1 MKNWT
6 TTLKTFVFTLL
17 AILGFSSTYAATKL
31 PLTNAI
37 GLAITPKGQEY
48 FKENLPALLKS
59 NSLEIGNIYFPGTEV
74 VGDETKTED
83 LVEDPELKEVIL
95 QAKEILNRFFEGLDL
110 DTHQLKLGVE
120 DILFKAKWEEIALDI
135 VPPTRSELKSN
146 YTAVFHLR
154 LAAKNIQ
161 VNVSKI
167 RGSDLKNPWI
177 GELGIDQ
184 FELSTKEESH
194 PLEIELNLGFYQEAR
209 GKFRIDVLTPKTNL
223 DELIMGYSFA
233 SPLVLPKVEVQI
245 NERKLRL
252 RNEEIE
258 KLLIEQQDNILTRV
272 KAILQEKMETEIP
285 SSLGTVINETLEKGF
300 KEVNQMNPPGSP
312 SESEPKFV
320 WALGLQ
326 EVKYHEGSLLL
337 DFDARFD
344 DTIRGTGKPLAAS
357 QMASAPANLIDSR
370 SGSSD
375 FIFSLNQGVLNR
387 VIQLSSDRGY
397 FNEIALESGE
407 AIKLVKTPYINMKG
421 SKGTKMA
428 LEIEYKVT
436 GFAAVFVKN
445 PIHINFDL
453 NLAFPISNDG
463 KVKMV
468 VDSIDLDSANVDD
481 KYIRMFGSKVRAA
494 VKEKLAEV
502 NGDMKGYMLT
512 DDIPIPDDLGGI
524 TLKKVATQIDKNG
537 HLKIY
542 SEIKK

>member
-1 MKNWT
+1 MKKWT
-6 TTLKTFVFTLL
+6 STLKTLLFTLL
-17 AILGFSSTYAATKL
+17 ALMGLTNTYGASKL

-48 FKENLPALLKS
+48 FKNNLPALLKS
-59 NSLEIGNIYFPGTEV
+59 NNIEIGNIYFPGTEV
-74 VGDETKTED
+74 IGEDTKTED
-83 LVEDPELKEVIL
+83 LVDDPELREVIIKAKEV
-95 QAKEILNRFFEGLDL
+95 LNRFFEGLEVDS
-110 DTHQLKLGVE
+110 HRLKLGIE
-120 DILFKAKWEEIALDI
+120 DVLFKAEWEEVAFDVL
-135 VPPTRSELKSN
+135 PPTTSELKSN
-146 YTAVFHLR
+146 YTAIFSLR

-167 RGSDLKNPWI
+167 RGSDLNNLWL

-184 FELSTKEESH
+184 FEISSKEESR

-209 GKFRIDVLTPKTNL
+209 GKFRIDVLTPNTNL
-223 DELIMGYSFA
+223 DELILGYEFS
-233 SPLVLPKVEVQI
+233 SPLILPKVEVQI

-258 KLLIEQQDNILTRV
+258 KLLLEEQDNILSRV
-272 KAILQEKMETEIP
+272 KTLLQEKMETELP
-285 SSLGTVINETLEKGF
+285 QTLGTIINETLDKGF

-326 EVKYHEGSLLL
+326 EVKYQQGNLLL

-344 DTIRGTGKPLAAS
+344 DTIRGTGRALPETH
-357 QMASAPANLIDSR
+357 MAQAPANLIDSR
-370 SGSSD
+370 SASSD
-375 FIFSLNQGVLNR
+375 FVFSLNQGVLNR
-387 VIQLSSDRGY
+387 VIQLSSERGY
-397 FNEIALESGE
+397 FNEIALDSGE
-407 AIKLVKTPYINMKG
+407 AIKLVKTPYISMKG
-421 SKGTKMA
+421 SKGTKMG

-468 VDSIDLDSANVDD
+468 VDSIDLDSARVED
-481 KYIRMFGSKVRAA
+481 KYIRLFASKVRAA
-494 VKEKLAEV
+494 VREKLAEV

-524 TLKKVATQIDKNG
+524 SLKKTATQVDRNG

-542 SEIKK
+542 SEIQK

>member
-1 MKNWT
+1 MKKWT
-6 TTLKTFVFTLL
+6 TTYKTLVFTLL
-17 AILGFSSTYAATKL
+17 ALLGLTNTHAATKL

-48 FKENLPALLKS
+48 FKENLQELIKT
-59 NSLEIGNIYFPGTEV
+59 NNFEIGNIYFPGTEV
-74 VGDETKTED
+74 IGEETKTED

-110 DTHQLKLGVE
+110 DSHKLKLGVE
-120 DILFKAKWEEIALDI
+120 DILFKAQWEEVSLD
-135 VPPTRSELKSN
+135 VLPPTRSELKSN
-146 YTAVFHLR
+146 YTAIFSLR
-154 LAAKNIQ
+154 LAAKNIL

-167 RGSDLKNPWI
+167 RGSDLNNPWI

-184 FELSTKEESH
+184 FELSTKTESR
-194 PLEIELNLGFYQEAR
+194 PLEIELNLGFYQESR
-209 GKFRIDVLTPKTNL
+209 GKFRIDVLTPNTNL
-223 DELIMGYSFA
+223 DELVLGYTFA

-258 KLLIEQQDNILTRV
+258 KLLLEQQDNILSRV
-272 KAILQEKMETEIP
+272 KTLLQEKMETEIP
-285 SSLGTVINETLEKGF
+285 ASLGTVINETLEKGF

-326 EVKYHEGSLLL
+326 EVKYHQGNLLL

-344 DTIRGTGKPLAAS
+344 DTIRGTGRALSPS
-357 QMASAPANLIDSR
+357 HMASAPANLIDTR
-370 SGSSD
+370 NGTSD

-387 VIQLSSDRGY
+387 VIQLSSERGY
-397 FNEIALESGE
+397 FNEIALDSGE
-407 AIKLVKTPYINMKG
+407 SIKLVKTPYLNMKG
-421 SKGTKMA
+421 PKTKMG

-453 NLAFPISNDG
+453 NLDFPISSDG

-468 VDSIDLDSANVDD
+468 VDSIDLDSATVED

-524 TLKKVATQIDKNG
+524 SLKKVAAQLDKNG

-542 SEIKK
+542 SEIKR